1 MKFTIKE
8 FLKNQFYANQRSI
21 ELEKFEIHEKIGE
34 GSTSE
39 VFRIT
44 SRSTSE
50 SFALKVISKSKIQ
63 RNNLKTQ
70 IYTEK
75 LILSKIKSPK
85 FIKLFS
91 TFQDA
96 TCLYFQ
102 LELAQKGSLLSL
114 LNIKGGKLTD
124 RQIKSTIY
132 QIIEILEDLQNFGIV
147 HQDLKPGNI
156 LVDTNNNLKLSDFG
170 VCAVLHVA
178 GINDDLFKQFENIQ
192 NQYSSVRS
200 SISTVS
206 SINNDP
212 MTPINETKSETEND
226 ALELNAHKPDEPE
239 TEKTSFFANIDNSE
253 NFEKLTDENLLWLV
267 CSHQLVGTLE
277 YLSPETVMGNP
288 PQFSNDVWALGV
300 IAYQLLTNELMI
312 HNKTET
318 EIYKIIFSKQVG
330 FNVNLSILNQSFISD
345 LLQKKI
351 SNRLGC
357 RLQNKQQNFVELK
370 NHPFFADLFLE
381 LPNKSDGLQI
391 DKNDNSVFFKCK
403 AIKNRMFLKNEKI
416 IIVFKKER
424 LEIFDDRNFLLFSF
438 APTEIIKITFKSK
451 EHLILTTTQKSFDLN
466 LLDFSSEVFVDA
478 ISKLKS

>member
-1 MKFTIKE
+1 MKFTINE
-8 FLKNQFYANQRSI
+8 FLKDRFYANQRSI

-44 SRSTSE
+44 SRLTSE

-63 RNNLKTQ
+63 RNNLKIQ

-91 TFQDA
+91 TFQDGI
-96 TCLYFQ
+96 CLYFQ

-114 LNIKGGKLTD
+114 LNLKGGKLTD
-124 RQIKSTIY
+124 RQIKLAIY

-147 HQDLKPGNI
+147 HKDLKPGNI
-156 LVDTNNNLKLSDFG
+156 LVDANNNLKLSDFG

-192 NQYSSVRS
+192 KQYSSLRS

-212 MTPINETKSETEND
+212 MTPFNETKSESEKD
-226 ALELNAHKPDEPE
+226 ALELNTHKPDEPE
-239 TEKTSFFANIDNSE
+239 TEKTYFFAHIDYNK

-267 CSHQLVGTLE
+267 FSHQLVGTLE
-277 YLSPETVMGNP
+277 YLSPESLMGNQT
-288 PQFSNDVWALGV
+288 QFSNDIWALGV
-300 IAYQLLTNELMI
+300 IAYQLLTDELMF
-312 HNKTET
+312 HNKTEI
-318 EIYKIIFSKQVG
+318 EILKTIVFKQVG

-351 SNRLGC
+351 GSRLGC
-357 RLQNKQQNFVELK
+357 RLQNKQQNFAELK
-370 NHPFFADLFLE
+370 NHAFFADLFLE
-381 LPNKSDGLQI
+381 LHNKNEGLQI
-391 DKNDNSVFFKCK
+391 DINGNSVFFKCK

-416 IIVFKKER
+416 TIVFRKQR
-424 LEIFDDRNFLLFSF
+424 LEIFDDYNFLLFSF
-438 APTEIIKITFKSK
+438 APKENIKITVKSK

-466 LLDFSSEVFVDA
+466 LLDFSSDVFVDA